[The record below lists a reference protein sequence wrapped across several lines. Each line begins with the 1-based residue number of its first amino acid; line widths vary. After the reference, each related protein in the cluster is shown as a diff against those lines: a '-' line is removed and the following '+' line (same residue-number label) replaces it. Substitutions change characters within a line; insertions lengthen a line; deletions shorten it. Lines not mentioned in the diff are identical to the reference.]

1 MDLVRYKLFLSG
13 TQATR
18 AQLDR
23 VETVIVEQAM
33 DQLWQATVQVI
44 VSADDK
50 GRWTG
55 PSEDFLQ
62 PMSRVRIEVEIG
74 DGDYVPLIDG
84 PVVGVD
90 GALDAQPGRSLITLR
105 VSDDGYYLLT
115 EDENTQRSGDKDS
128 DVAEDIFSGADHI
141 DDTDIEETGAI
152 SSDRPTTVMQR
163 YTKME
168 TLQMLAF
175 RNGKH
180 AFVLPG
186 DDPDTS
192 IGCFKEEDSQLDE
205 DLPALV
211 LLGHQRNIDTFS
223 VNNNAQRP
231 SDVRGSYIDIQ
242 TLDVR
247 DAEEARYA
255 DLLDDDESALGDGDP
270 GVVQAP
276 PGMLIGVDPDGAL
289 RGEALRRS
297 YAYDAQGSI
306 RQRFY
311 EGVLLPYK
319 LVEVKGIDR
328 LSGNYLIRSVKH
340 TLTRNEYI
348 QEFTLSRRGR
358 SASADASAGAAAVR
372 GVVA

>member
-1 MDLVRYKLFLSG
+1 MDLVTYKLFLSG

-23 VETVIVEQAM
+23 VETIVVEQAM

-44 VSADDK
+44 ITADEN

-62 PMSRVRIEVEIG
+62 PLTRVRIEVEIG
-74 DGDYVPLIDG
+74 SNGFVPLIDG

-115 EDENTQRSGDKDS
+115 QDDNTQRSGDKDS
-128 DVAEDIFSGADHI
+128 DIADDIFSGADHI
-141 DDTDIEETGAI
+141 SDTDIEETGAI
-152 SSDRPTTVMQR
+152 AADRPTSVMQR

-168 TLQMLAF
+168 TLQLLAF

-186 DDPDTS
+186 DSSDTS
-192 IGCFKEEDSQLDE
+192 IGCFKEEDSDLDQ

-223 VNNNAQRP
+223 VTNNAQRP
-231 SDVRGSYIDIQ
+231 SNVQGSYIDIQ
-242 TLDVR
+242 TLDIR
-247 DAEEARYA
+247 DATTANYA
-255 DLLDDDESALGDGDP
+255 DLLGDDQSALGDGDP
-270 GVVQAP
+270 GVVQAS
-276 PGMLIGVDPDGAL
+276 PGMLLGVDPDGAL
-289 RGEALRRS
+289 RGECLRRS
-297 YAYDAQGSI
+297 YAFDAQGTI
-306 RQRFY
+306 QQRFY

-319 LVEVKGIDR
+319 LIAVQGIDS

-340 TLTRNEYI
+340 TLTRSEYI
-348 QEFTLSRRGR
+348 QEFGLSRRGQ
-358 SASADASAGAAAVR
+358 SASADSSSSSASTRGA
-372 GVVA
+372 VA